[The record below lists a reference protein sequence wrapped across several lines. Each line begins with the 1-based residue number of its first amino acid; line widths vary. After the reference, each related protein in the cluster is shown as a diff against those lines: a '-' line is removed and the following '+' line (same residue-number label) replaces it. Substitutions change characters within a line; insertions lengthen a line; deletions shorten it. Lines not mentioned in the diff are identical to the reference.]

1 MRKIYTSIDIGSDT
15 IKFVVAELI
24 GNQMHVLA
32 SNCIKS
38 KGVRKGLIFDPNL
51 TINAIK
57 DGIKEINEDLGINI
71 KKVIVN
77 IASYEAKFMLVNG
90 SVSIKDVNG
99 IVNYEDV
106 SHVIKES
113 VYAKLDSDYELVTVL
128 PLEFMVDDKESGLKP
143 TGLVGKKLSVKGI
156 MISVP
161 KKNVYSVLDVV
172 EQAGLEVVDITLSG
186 LGDYYEVKNDN
197 LDKKVGLIIN
207 LGHETT
213 TVSVINKGVLMNTDV
228 VSLGGLNIDKDLSY
242 VFGISVFDGR
252 NLKEK
257 FASSHKR
264 FCQLNETYEIKNS
277 LGERLKLN
285 QLEVSEVVMSRM
297 REIFEYARKKALS
310 LTKQEINYI
319 IITGGLTEIK
329 SFKNL
334 AFEFFGK
341 GVIIYT
347 ENTLGVRD
355 NKYTSAL
362 GMLKYF
368 HNKMD
373 ERGHDYSMLDME
385 DEQILITPDTKTKNN
400 TIISKFIEN
409 FIASKEEK

>member
-207 LGHETT
+207 LGHEPT